1 MRNQMSESVRQ
12 NDMYL
17 EMLQQILDGQEA
29 QKEAFEEF
37 RDEILEK
44 LDNLSLPGGN
54 FGVED
59 L

>member
-1 MRNQMSESVRQ
+1 MSESVRQ
-12 NDMYL
+12 ANDMYL

-44 LDNLSLPGGN
+44 LDNLNLPGSD